1 MTPFIYAK
9 SKHRRQLEPPP
20 YISYSSFKRFLRIEF
35 NAQCVYCRM
44 PDGPKGLAAFGV
56 DHYRPKSRPEFRRL
70 ATTYTNLFYAC
81 NACNSRKGKH
91 WPTDDDWKHGR
102 FIPNPCDYVM
112 FDHLR
117 YRAATV
123 EPKSAAGKHADR
135 ILMFNDEESVKY
147 REFVL
152 DAIQFAERH
161 KREIEEAL
169 RLIDERLAV
178 KPTSQLTEERRA
190 AENDHARVIAHLNRL
205 GA

>member
-1 MTPFIYAK
+1 
-9 SKHRRQLEPPP
+9 
-20 YISYSSFKRFLRIEF
+20 
-35 NAQCVYCRM
+35 
-44 PDGPKGLAAFGV
+44 
-56 DHYRPKSRPEFRRL
+56 
-70 ATTYTNLFYAC
+70 
-81 NACNSRKGKH
+81 
-91 WPTDDDWKHGR
+91 
-102 FIPNPCDYVM
+102 M

-123 EPKSAAGKHADR
+123 EPKSVAGKHADK

-161 KREIEEAL
+161 KREIEETL
-169 RLIDERLAV
+169 RIIDERLAV